1 MGENT
6 VALIPKVASV
16 SPDASPFLS
25 GNHFGISATIT
36 LYTMPSPIPKRPPN
50 VKNMHQNMSGGKT
63 AEANHPKNISPY
75 PIISTVFKD
84 IFLCMTPPKKFP
96 TQNTAIKIVYG
107 RLALALA
114 TEKWS
119 MI

>member
-1 MGENT
+1 
-6 VALIPKVASV
+6 
-16 SPDASPFLS
+16 
-25 GNHFGISATIT
+25 
-36 LYTMPSPIPKRPPN
+36 MPSPIPKRPPN